1 MPFTPLQSSMLAGF
15 DYDADVKALKIKFRD
30 GHEAV
35 YLGVPPDVAE
45 GLHLAESAGKF
56 FHSAIK
62 DRFTSW

>member
-15 DYDADVKALKIKFRD
+15 DYDADVGALKIKFRD

-45 GLHLAESAGKF
+45 GLNITDSPGKYF
-56 FHSAIK
+56 NSTIK
-62 DRFTSW
+62 GNFTSW

>member
-15 DYDADVKALKIKFRD
+15 DYDADVGALKIKFRD

-45 GLHLAESAGKF
+45 GLDLAESAGKY
-56 FHSAIK
+56 FHSTIK

>member
-15 DYDADVKALKIKFRD
+15 DYDADVKALKLRFRD

-35 YLGVPPDVAE
+35 YLGVPADVVE
-45 GLHLAESAGKF
+45 GLDLADSPGKY

-62 DRFTSW
+62 GRFTAW